1 MGAVSECTTGFA
13 SLYHINTLE
22 GNIGTQFQDKRQ
34 SIFPSINFNC
44 NGVLTKWIL
53 AAKWEGHNLTNTE
66 LQIWRL
72 RGGVYDKVG
81 KTSIHVDGPS
91 DNEVYEYVVD
101 PPLDFRNG
109 DILGYF
115 QPDKDISQLNLY
127 LENSELIPSFYLP
140 LGDNDS
146 TSMQTFSLLHSNLS
160 VGNEYPLISI
170 ETGKSIIAYMYTLVT
185 ECWKYGGLYFT
196 SDPPTCGCGFMTRER
211 INALLSSNS
220 ENTVVRYHRVQYIF
234 PSIKFTCRGEVVK
247 WIVGGTY
254 SSILSRINYPEMQI
268 WRPTGATTYQKLN
281 GTTVIPAVE
290 RSSGIYEFSVDPPL
304 PFQPGDVLGMFQP
317 HLDYSRLRVD
327 LERRGESGN
336 FYFVVSSSQVEPS
349 HTTVNTNNDGW
360 QDGIARPLISVEIGE
375 KC

>member
-1 MGAVSECTTGFA
+1 MTGTCSEYGVGAVSECTTGFA

-170 ETGKSIIAYMYTLVT
+170 ETGI
-185 ECWKYGGLYFT
+185 
-196 SDPPTCGCGFMTRER
+196 
-211 INALLSSNS
+211 
-220 ENTVVRYHRVQYIF
+220 
-234 PSIKFTCRGEVVK
+234 
-247 WIVGGTY
+247 
-254 SSILSRINYPEMQI
+254 
-268 WRPTGATTYQKLN
+268 
-281 GTTVIPAVE
+281 
-290 RSSGIYEFSVDPPL
+290 
-304 PFQPGDVLGMFQP
+304 
-317 HLDYSRLRVD
+317 
-327 LERRGESGN
+327 
-336 FYFVVSSSQVEPS
+336 
-349 HTTVNTNNDGW
+349 
-360 QDGIARPLISVEIGE
+360 
-375 KC
+375 